1 MAYPLIFFGFAKS
14 LPVGGIND
22 QMGTE
27 ERKLQSPT
35 GGAAWHC
42 VVAPCAQR
50 ADGKAWQNPTKR
62 EHQSVQIQQ
71 NCTNPM
77 GVKFSFLKEKFY
89 TSSVNA

>member
-50 ADGKAWQNPTKR
+50 ADGKAWQNPAKR
-62 EHQSVQIQQ
+62 EHQLCKSCKTVRIRW
-71 NCTNPM
+71 
-77 GVKFSFLKEKFY
+77 E
-89 TSSVNA
+89 

>member
-22 QMGTE
+22 QMGIE

-35 GGAAWHC
+35 GGAACALRSCAMRTARWRKSLAESRKTR
-42 VVAPCAQR
+42 API
-50 ADGKAWQNPTKR
+50 
-62 EHQSVQIQQ
+62 VQILQ

-77 GVKFSFLKEKFY
+77 GVKFSFLKKKFY
-89 TSSVNA
+89 TSSVSV